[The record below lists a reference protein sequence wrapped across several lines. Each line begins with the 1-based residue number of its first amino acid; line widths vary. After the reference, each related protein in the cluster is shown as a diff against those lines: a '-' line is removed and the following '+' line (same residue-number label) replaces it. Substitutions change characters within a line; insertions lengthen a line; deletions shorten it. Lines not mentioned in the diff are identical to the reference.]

1 MNEVKT
7 EHMKMLADYKE
18 KLAVEPK
25 LKFLFLELTTRCNEN
40 CLHCGSRCNEAR
52 TEELDVYAYFD
63 FLDKIKKDFGSEEL
77 MLCVTGGE
85 PLLRRELF
93 DIMKYANK
101 KHGFRW
107 GMTSNGILINDMT
120 AKHLHNSGMSTIS
133 ISIDGLKDTHDWFRR
148 TPGGYT
154 KAMRGIKALVNNGNF
169 KNVQIT
175 TVVHK
180 KNIDELEELFKVV
193 QQADVDSWRVIN
205 IEPIGRAKENPEL
218 LLDAADYRRMFDF
231 IKEKRAQGF
240 PVEYGCTHYLG
251 LDYEREVRDWYF
263 LCNAG
268 VYTASIMANGDIGA
282 CLDIERRPETI
293 MGNILTDDF
302 TEVWKNRF
310 EIFRKPLAQRSGKCS
325 ECASKQFCAG
335 GSCHSWD
342 YDNNE
347 QQVCFRDILF

>member
-7 EHMKMLADYKE
+7 EHLKMLAEYRE
-18 KLAVEPK
+18 KLMKEPK
-25 LKFLFLELTTRCNEN
+25 LKFLFLELTMRCNEN
-40 CLHCGSRCNEAR
+40 CLHCGSHCNDVQS
-52 TEELDVYAYFD
+52 EELDVLTYME
-63 FLDKIKKDFGSEEL
+63 FLDKIKRDFGTEEL

-85 PLLRRELF
+85 PLLRREIY
-93 DIMKYANK
+93 DIMGYAHK
-101 KHGFRW
+101 LGFRW

-120 AKHLHNSGMSTIS
+120 AKYLARAGMSTIS

-148 TPGGYT
+148 TPKSYL
-154 KAMRGIKALVNNGNF
+154 KAMKGVKALVDNGSF

-180 KNIDELEELFKVV
+180 KNIDELEELFRVV
-193 QQADVDSWRVIN
+193 CEADVDSWRVIN
-205 IEPIGRAKENPEL
+205 IEPIGRAKEHPEL

-231 IKEKRAQGF
+231 IKEKREQGF

-251 LDYEREVRDWYF
+251 LDYEREVRDWYY

-302 TEVWKNRF
+302 TEVWKNKF
-310 EIFRKPLAQRSGKCS
+310 EIFRKPLSEKSSKCS
-325 ECASKQFCAG
+325 ACESEEFCSG

-342 YDNNE
+342 YDENE
-347 QQVCFRDILF
+347 QQVCFKDVLF

>member
-7 EHMKMLADYKE
+7 EHLNMLADYRE
-18 KLAVEPK
+18 KLAAEPK

-40 CLHCGSRCNEAR
+40 CLHCGSHCNEVA
-52 TEELDVYAYFD
+52 TEELDLFTYME
-63 FLDKIKKDFGSEEL
+63 FLDKIKRDFGTDEL

-85 PLLRRELF
+85 PLLRKEF
-93 DIMKYANK
+93 YDIMSYAHK
-101 KHGFRW
+101 LGFRW

-120 AKHLHNSGMSTIS
+120 AKHLHRAGMSTIS
-133 ISIDGLKDTHDWFRR
+133 ISIDGLRDTHDWFRR
-148 TPGGYT
+148 TPKGYS
-154 KAMRGIKALVNNGNF
+154 KAMKGVKALVDHGGF
-169 KNVQIT
+169 KHVQIT

-180 KNIDELEELFKVV
+180 RNINELEELFRIVSE
-193 QQADVDSWRVIN
+193 ADVDSWRVIN
-205 IEPIGRAKENPEL
+205 IEPIGRAKTHPEL
-218 LLDAADYRRMFDF
+218 LLDDADYRTMFDF
-231 IKEKRAQGF
+231 IREKRAKGF
-240 PVEYGCTHYLG
+240 PVQYGCTHYLG

-302 TEVWKNRF
+302 TEVWKNKF
-310 EIFRKPLAQRSGKCS
+310 QIFRQPLSVKSEKCRG
-325 ECASKQFCAG
+325 CASEKFCRG

-342 YDNNE
+342 YDSNE
-347 QQVCFRDILF
+347 QQVCFKDVLF

>member
-7 EHMKMLADYKE
+7 EHLKMLAEYKE
-18 KLAVEPK
+18 KLMKEPK
-25 LKFLFLELTTRCNEN
+25 LKFLFLELTMRCNEN
-40 CLHCGSRCNEAR
+40 CLHCGSHCNDVQS
-52 TEELDVYAYFD
+52 EELDVYTYME
-63 FLDKIKKDFGSEEL
+63 FLDKIKRDFGTEEL

-85 PLLRRELF
+85 PLLRKEFF
-93 DIMKYANK
+93 DIMSYA
-101 KHGFRW
+101 HRLGFRW

-120 AKHLHNSGMSTIS
+120 AKQLQRAGMSTIS

-148 TPGGYT
+148 TPKGYA
-154 KAMRGIKALVNNGNF
+154 KAMKGVKALVDNGSF
-169 KNVQIT
+169 KHVQIT

-180 KNIDELEELFKVV
+180 RNIDELEELFQIVSE
-193 QQADVDSWRVIN
+193 ADVDSWRVIN
-205 IEPIGRAKENPEL
+205 IEPIGRAKQHPEL
-218 LLDAADYRRMFDF
+218 LLDDDDYRTLFNF
-231 IKEKRAQGF
+231 IKEKREKGF
-240 PVEYGCTHYLG
+240 PVQYGCTHYLG

-268 VYTASIMANGDIGA
+268 IYTASIMANGDIGA

-302 TEVWKNRF
+302 TEVWKNKF
-310 EIFRKPLAQRSGKCS
+310 EIFRKPLANMNEKCS
-325 ECASKQFCAG
+325 ACESKQFCGG

-347 QQVCFRDILF
+347 QQVCFKDVLF

>member
-7 EHMKMLADYKE
+7 EHLKMLAEYRE
-18 KLAVEPK
+18 KLMKEPK
-25 LKFLFLELTTRCNEN
+25 LKFLFLELTMRCNEN
-40 CLHCGSRCNEAR
+40 CLHCGSHCNDVQS
-52 TEELDVYAYFD
+52 EELDVLTYMEL
-63 FLDKIKKDFGSEEL
+63 LDKIKRDFGTEEL

-85 PLLRRELF
+85 PLLRREIY
-93 DIMKYANK
+93 DIMGYAHK
-101 KHGFRW
+101 LGFRW

-120 AKHLHNSGMSTIS
+120 AKYLARAGMSTIS

-148 TPGGYT
+148 TPKAYL
-154 KAMRGIKALVNNGNF
+154 KAMKGVKALVDNGSF

-180 KNIDELEELFKVV
+180 KNIDELEELFRIVCE
-193 QQADVDSWRVIN
+193 ADVDSWRVIN
-205 IEPIGRAKENPEL
+205 IEPIGRAKEHPEL
-218 LLDAADYRRMFDF
+218 LLDAVDYRRMFDF
-231 IKEKRAQGF
+231 IKEKREQGF

-251 LDYEREVRDWYF
+251 LDYEREVRDWYY

-302 TEVWKNRF
+302 TEVWKNKF
-310 EIFRKPLAQRSGKCS
+310 EIFRKPLSEKSGKCS
-325 ECASKQFCAG
+325 ACESGEFCSG

-342 YDNNE
+342 YDENE
-347 QQVCFRDILF
+347 QQVCFKDVLF